1 MAHRVKQEAAV
12 DKGIVMISAQNAISA
27 TILEATSSLAENL
40 AQSEP
45 FLRYQAAESRL
56 HADPEAMRLLAEFAE
71 LQQKIR
77 AQHDS
82 GAMTES
88 DIQRLHELQ
97 RIISTNDAI
106 QDHNMAQELAIAF
119 VREVNQEI
127 SNLLGVDFASLTR
140 RAGGCC

>member
-1 MAHRVKQEAAV
+1 MDKDFEITPAV
-12 DKGIVMISAQNAISA
+12 NAIS
-27 TILEATSSLAENL
+27 IPMMEATSELAENL

-45 FLRYQAAESRL
+45 LLRYQAADRRL
-56 HADPEAMRLLAEFAE
+56 NADPEAKKLLAEFSE

-82 GAMTES
+82 GTIIES
-88 DIQRLHELQ
+88 DIHQLRELQ

-106 QDHNMAQELAIAF
+106 QDQRMAQELAVAF
-119 VREVNQEI
+119 LREVNQEI

-140 RAGGCC
+140 RSGGCC

>member
-1 MAHRVKQEAAV
+1 MDKDIEMTSAV
-12 DKGIVMISAQNAISA
+12 NAIS
-27 TILEATSSLAENL
+27 IPMMEATSALAENL

-45 FLRYQAAESRL
+45 FLRYQAADHRL
-56 HADPEAMRLLAEFAE
+56 NADPEAKELLAEFSE

-82 GAMTES
+82 GTIIES
-88 DIQRLHELQ
+88 DIHRLRELQ

-106 QDHNMAQELAIAF
+106 QDHRMAQQLAIAF
-119 VREVNQEI
+119 LREVNQEI

-140 RAGGCC
+140 RSGGCC

>member
-12 DKGIVMISAQNAISA
+12 DKDIEMTSAVNAIS
-27 TILEATSSLAENL
+27 ILMMEATSALAENL

-45 FLRYQAAESRL
+45 FLRYQAADRRL

-71 LQQKIR
+71 LQQTIR

-82 GAMTES
+82 DAITES
-88 DIQRLHELQ
+88 DIQRPRELQ

-106 QDHNMAQELAIAF
+106 QDHNLAQELAIAF
-119 VREVNQEI
+119 LREVNQEI